1 MIQSDQKQV
10 ETPGIAY
17 KNKHVIFAI
26 LLIGILMS
34 VLDGFMVNIAL
45 PDITAY
51 FGVGIS
57 LSQWIITGYLLAM
70 TGLFIFFGKLSEY
83 TGKTKL
89 YIAGFALFTLSSFAC
104 AFAPGINE
112 MIVFRIAQGIGASMV
127 AGISGAITF
136 EVFPPEERGKA
147 MGGIAATYGIV
158 ALIAPGVGGFI
169 TGTLGWRYIFLVN
182 VPIGI
187 VMLALALK
195 YMKLQETTSGRL
207 NIDWAGTGAL
217 IISVASLMLLC
228 SEMANGIS
236 MNATA
241 LAYGAVFVL
250 ASIAFL
256 YRESRCK
263 SPLLDLSLFMDKK
276 FTLPIMSMAISY
288 MVINMINVLGPFYLQ
303 GAMGYTPSQV
313 GLLFMLPPLAMIFAA
328 PVSGMLYDKHHWK
341 LASTLGL
348 LVLAMAFFVQGCAFF
363 GASLVLIL
371 AAFALRGIGD
381 GIFQSINSVEIM
393 SALRPEKYAIASSV
407 SSTVGNLASA
417 LGAMTAGML
426 LMFEL
431 NSADYNGSVMAA
443 GPILLSNSIGSIMLV
458 AGVLCVMAMAAS
470 ALKNI

>member
-1 MIQSDQKQV
+1 MIQPDQKQV

-17 KNKHVIFAI
+17 KNKYIIFAI

-45 PDITAY
+45 PDITTY
-51 FGVGIS
+51 FNVGIS

-70 TGLFIFFGKLSEY
+70 TGLFIFFGKLSER

-89 YIAGFALFTLSSFAC
+89 YLAGFALFTLSSLAC
-104 AFAPGINE
+104 AFASGIGE
-112 MIVFRIAQGIGASMV
+112 MILFRIVQGIGASMV

-158 ALIAPGVGGFI
+158 ALIAPGIGGFI
-169 TGTLGWRYIFLVN
+169 AGSFGWRYIFLVN

-195 YMKLQETTSGRL
+195 YMKLHETTSRGFS
-207 NIDWAGTGAL
+207 IDWIGAGTL
-217 IISVASLMLLC
+217 ILSIVSLMLFC
-228 SEMANGIS
+228 SELAGGIA
-236 MNATA
+236 MNATSF
-241 LAYGAVFVL
+241 AYGAVFVISL
-250 ASIAFL
+250 IAFL
-256 YRESRCK
+256 YRESSCK
-263 SPLLDLSLFMDKK
+263 DPLLDLSLFRDKR
-276 FTLPIMSMAISY
+276 FTLPILSMAISY

-313 GLLFMLPPLAMIFAA
+313 GLLFMLPPLAMILVA

-341 LASTLGL
+341 LASTAGL
-348 LVLAMAFFVQGCAFF
+348 LVLAAAFFLQGYAFF
-363 GASLVLIL
+363 GASLALIL
-371 AAFALRGIGD
+371 VAFALRGIGD

-407 SSTVGNLASA
+407 SSTIGNLANA
-417 LGAMTAGML
+417 LGAMTAGIL
-426 LMFEL
+426 LVFEL
-431 NSADYNGSVMAA
+431 NSAGYSGPVMVA
-443 GPILLSNSIGSIMLV
+443 GPTLLSNSIGTIMVV
-458 AGVLCVMAMAAS
+458 AGVLCIVATVTS

>member
-17 KNKHVIFAI
+17 KNKYIIFAI

-51 FGVGIS
+51 FNVGLS

-70 TGLFIFFGKLSEY
+70 TGLFIFFGKLSER

-89 YIAGFALFTLSSFAC
+89 YVAGFAIFTLSSLAC
-104 AFAPGINE
+104 AFASGIDE
-112 MIVFRIAQGIGASMV
+112 VIVFRIIQGIGASMV

-158 ALIAPGVGGFI
+158 ALMAPGIGGFI
-169 TGTLGWRYIFLVN
+169 VDSIGWRYIFLVN

-195 YMKLQETTSGRL
+195 YLKLQETTSSGFS
-207 NIDWAGTGAL
+207 IDWIGTGTL
-217 IISVASLMLLC
+217 ILSIVSLLLFS
-228 SEMANGIS
+228 SELANGIA
-236 MNATA
+236 MNATSF
-241 LAYGAVFVL
+241 AYGAVFVIS
-250 ASIAFL
+250 SIAFL
-256 YRESRCK
+256 YQESRCK
-263 SPLLDLSLFMDKK
+263 RPLLDLSLFGDKK
-276 FTLPIMSMAISY
+276 FTLPILSMAISY
-288 MVINMINVLGPFYLQ
+288 VVINMINVLGPFYLQ

-313 GLLFMLPPLAMIFAA
+313 GLLFMLPPLAMIFVA

-348 LVLAMAFFVQGCAFF
+348 LVLAAAFFLQGYAFF

-393 SALRPEKYAIASSV
+393 SALRPEEYAIASSV
-407 SSTVGNLASA
+407 SSTIGNLANA
-417 LGAMTAGML
+417 LGAMTAGIL
-426 LMFEL
+426 LVFEL
-431 NSADYNGSVMAA
+431 NSAGYDGPVIAA
-443 GPILLSNSIGSIMLV
+443 GPTLLSNSISAIMVV
-458 AGVLCVMAMAAS
+458 AGVLCIVAMAAS
-470 ALKNI
+470 TLKNI